1 MSKLLLASSS
11 AYRST
16 LLERLQ
22 LPFDCY
28 SPNIDERLLEGESGC
43 QQAQR
48 LSLEKARAAAAKF
61 PEAIII
67 GSDQVAELDRELH
80 KEQAVE
86 TEQNRILGKPGNH
99 AQAVEQLTAQSGRR
113 VLFHTGLAVIHR
125 GVEKSLVNTT
135 EVDFREL
142 TADQIENYLSIEKPY
157 DCAGSFK
164 AESLGVSL
172 FRAVNSNDPTSL
184 IGLPL
189 IELCN
194 LLREFGVD
202 I

>member
-1 MSKLLLASSS
+1 MNKLLLASSS
-11 AYRST
+11 IYRKA

-28 SPNIDERLLEGESGC
+28 SPDIDESLLENETGY

-48 LSLEKARAAAAKF
+48 LALQKARAAAIKF

-67 GSDQVAELDRELH
+67 GCDQVAELVTAR
-80 KEQAVE
+80 QGRGC
-86 TEQNRILGKPGNH
+86 RILGKPGNH
-99 AQAVEQLTAQSGRR
+99 AQAVEQLTAQSAQR
-113 VLFHTGLAVIHR
+113 VCFHSGLAVIFQ
-125 GVEKSLVNTT
+125 GEEKVIVDTT

-142 TADQIENYLSIEKPY
+142 TANQIEEYLQSEKPY

-164 AESLGVSL
+164 AEALGISL
-172 FRAVNSNDPTSL
+172 FTAVNSSDPTSL

-189 IELCN
+189 IQLCN
-194 LLREFGVD
+194 LLREFG
-202 I
+202 IKI

>member
-1 MSKLLLASSS
+1 MNKLLLASSS
-11 AYRST
+11 IYRKT

-28 SPNIDERLLEGESGC
+28 SPDIDESLLENETGH

-48 LSLEKARAAAAKF
+48 LALQKARAAATKF

-67 GSDQVAELDRELH
+67 GSDQVAELITTQQDDSS
-80 KEQAVE
+80 E
-86 TEQNRILGKPGNH
+86 TNRILGKPGNH
-99 AQAVEQLTAQSGRR
+99 DQAVEQLSAQSGQR
-113 VLFHTGLAVIHR
+113 VSFHTGLAVIYQ
-125 GVEKSLVNTT
+125 GVERALVDTT

-142 TADQIENYLSIEKPY
+142 TAEQIERYLRSEKPY

-164 AESLGVSL
+164 AEALGISL
-172 FRAVNSNDPTSL
+172 FTAVNSSDPTSL

-189 IELCN
+189 IQLCN
-194 LLREFGVD
+194 LLRQFD
-202 I
+202 IEI

>member
-1 MSKLLLASSS
+1 MNKLLLASSS
-11 AYRST
+11 IYRKA

-28 SPNIDERLLEGESGC
+28 SPNIDERLLENETGY

-48 LSLEKARAAAAKF
+48 LAMQKARTAALKF
-61 PEAIII
+61 PDAIVV
-67 GSDQVAELDRELH
+67 GSDQVAELVTAQQH
-80 KEQAVE
+80 
-86 TEQNRILGKPGNH
+86 RILGKPGNH
-99 AQAVEQLTAQSGRR
+99 AQAIEQLTAQSGQR
-113 VLFHTGLAVIHR
+113 VCFHTGLAVIYR
-125 GVEKSLVNTT
+125 GVEKAIVDTT

-142 TADQIENYLSIEKPY
+142 TSDQIEEYLQTEKPY

-164 AESLGVSL
+164 AEALGISL
-172 FRAVNSNDPTSL
+172 FTAVNSSDPTSL

-189 IELCN
+189 IQLCN
-194 LLREFGVD
+194 LLREFNID

>member
-11 AYRST
+11 AYRSA
-16 LLERLQ
+16 LLKRLQ

-28 SPNIDERLLEGESGC
+28 SPNIDECPLEGENGY
-43 QQAQR
+43 QQAER

-61 PEAIII
+61 PDSVII
-67 GSDQVAELDRELH
+67 GSDQVAELNT
-80 KEQAVE
+80 QQ
-86 TEQNRILGKPGNH
+86 QNRVLGKPGNH
-99 AQAVEQLTAQSGRR
+99 AQAVKQLTAQSGQR
-113 VLFHTGLAVIHR
+113 VLFHTGLAVIYQ

-142 TADQIENYLSIEKPY
+142 TADQIEDYLRVEEPY

-194 LLREFGVD
+194 LLREFGIDV
-202 I
+202 